1 MRNGDEPPGQ
11 RNNALK
17 WLQKRV
23 MDRVRD
29 MPRDFTTRTE
39 WETFRAHLRQE
50 LPRMIGLPSFPPL
63 EESAVRG
70 CLQVGADAVCERV
83 DIYVD
88 EDYAIPAFVF
98 QPASSPDSP
107 MPALVWNPG
116 WPEDKWKG
124 AYLAFAARMARHGFV
139 TLIPDHAPFGETS
152 DFDNKHDRG
161 MTLLMG
167 MGEVLG
173 IRACPAG
180 GGDDALRRVPAL
192 PPGRGRPARGR
203 GRAVPGRSG
212 HLAVR
217 RAGR

>member
-70 CLQVGADAVCERV
+70 CLQVGADAACERV
-83 DIYVD
+83 DVYVD

-98 QPASSPDSP
+98 LPLSPPEAP

-116 WPEDKWKG
+116 WPEDKWKPEYQEFG
-124 AYLAFAARMARHGFV
+124 VRMARHGFV

-152 DFDNKHDRG
+152 DFENKHDRG

-173 IRACPAG
+173 ISQL
-180 GGDDALRRVPAL
+180 ALRA
-192 PPGRGRPARGR
+192 AET
-203 GRAVPGRSG
+203 
-212 HLAVR
+212 
-217 RAGR
+217 